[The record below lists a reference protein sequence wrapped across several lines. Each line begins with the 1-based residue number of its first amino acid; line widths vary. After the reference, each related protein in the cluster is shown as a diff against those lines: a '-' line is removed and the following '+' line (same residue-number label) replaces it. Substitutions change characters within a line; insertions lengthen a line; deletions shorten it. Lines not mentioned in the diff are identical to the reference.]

1 MDVETL
7 TAKVVEAV
15 QDESFS
21 EEFILGAMNKCL
33 GELAS
38 VYTLP
43 DLITSETVTCPGG
56 GISVPMPTTYL
67 KNLHFAANI
76 TKSCRVSILDALT
89 TFLDRFPFQDEEP
102 PVDTVCVQ
110 GATLY
115 FQGVPTE
122 AETLRLYFVRK
133 PVLMEEDEDEPDG
146 LPGFLHEDLL
156 VNYACAECFN
166 LIEEGIDGAKIQF
179 NKYISLYQQAQ
190 IKLEQFLGTPPE
202 APDFVPESESTS
214 SFDV

>member
-7 TAKVVEAV
+7 TAKVVDAV
-15 QDESFS
+15 QDGSFT
-21 EEFILGAMNKCL
+21 EEFILGAFNKCL

-43 DLITSETVTCPGG
+43 DLIANEVVVCEAGATST
-56 GISVPMPTTYL
+56 SMPVTYL
-67 KNLHFAANI
+67 KNLHFAANL
-76 TKSCRVSILDALT
+76 TKKCRVSIIDALT
-89 TFLDRFPFQDEEP
+89 TFLDRFPFQDEEA
-102 PVDTVCVQ
+102 PVDTVCAQ
-110 GATLY
+110 GAILY

-122 AETLRLYFVRK
+122 AETLRLFFVRK

-190 IKLEQFLGTPPE
+190 IKLESFLGVPPE
-202 APDFVPESESTS
+202 APDFVPETEITS